1 MTVKLFKTELRITAP
16 FAFLIAL
23 LLIFD
28 KTGMMSVSVIAVT
41 LHELGHLMALYAL
54 NLPPKSITLSI
65 IGVNIKQTYLFE
77 KPIFE
82 TVVAAAGPTANLL
95 TSFLLVPFT
104 NEAFPAALC
113 AAGIV
118 IGAFNLL
125 PLSGLDGGDILNS
138 LLSIKIDESKVNIIL
153 KATNVV
159 VILLIAF
166 IGVYL
171 ILSPSRNPT
180 MLIAAVY
187 LTVYVLLKRR

>member
-1 MTVKLFKTELRITAP
+1 MTVTLFKTKIIITAP

-82 TVVAAAGPTANLL
+82 TVVAAAGPILNLL
-95 TSFLLVPFT
+95 TSFFLVPFIDK
-104 NEAFPAALC
+104 AFSAALC

-138 LLSIKIDESKVNIIL
+138 LLSIKLNENKVNIIT
-153 KATNVV
+153 KVTNIITIVLV
-159 VILLIAF
+159 AF
-166 IGVYL
+166 IGVCL
-171 ILSPSRNPT
+171 LLSPSRNPT

-187 LTVYVLLKRR
+187 LAVYVLLKRR

>member
-1 MTVKLFKTELRITAP
+1 MTVTLFKTKIIITAP

-82 TVVAAAGPTANLL
+82 TVVAAAGPISNLL
-95 TSFLLVPFT
+95 TSFFLVPFIDK
-104 NEAFPAALC
+104 AFPAALC

-118 IGAFNLL
+118 IG
-125 PLSGLDGGDILNS
+125 GDILNS
-138 LLSIKIDESKVNIIL
+138 LLSIQLNENKVNIIT
-153 KATNVV
+153 KVTNIITIVLV
-159 VILLIAF
+159 AF
-166 IGVYL
+166 IGVCL
-171 ILSPSRNPT
+171 LLSPSRNPT

-187 LTVYVLLKRR
+187 LAVYVLLKRR

>member
-1 MTVKLFKTELRITAP
+1 MTVTLFKTKIIITAP

-82 TVVAAAGPTANLL
+82 TVVAAAGPISNLL
-95 TSFLLVPFT
+95 TSFFLVPFIDK
-104 NEAFPAALC
+104 AFPAALC

-138 LLSIKIDESKVNIIL
+138 LLSIKLNENKVNIIT
-153 KATNVV
+153 KVTNIITIVLV
-159 VILLIAF
+159 AF
-166 IGVYL
+166 IGVCL
-171 ILSPSRNPT
+171 LLSPSRNPT

-187 LTVYVLLKRR
+187 LAVYVLLKRR